1 MRARWTGRRRRVD
14 LDEVGGEPDYRFS
27 LANERTFLAYVR
39 TAFALDAGGL
49 ALVQFL
55 DAVGS
60 DPLRKTAGLVL
71 IALGLVVALAG
82 YWRWR
87 GNQIAMRRGE
97 PLPQSPLAAVLA
109 GVVALVSVLA
119 MVLVL
124 LG

>member
-1 MRARWTGRRRRVD
+1 MRAGWTGRRRRAGF
-14 LDEVGGEPDYRFS
+14 DEAGEEPDYRFS

-60 DPLRKTAGLVL
+60 GPLRKTAGLIL

-87 GNQIAMRRGE
+87 VNQIAMRRGE
-97 PLPQSPLAAVLA
+97 PLPKSPLGAVLA
-109 GVVALVSVLA
+109 GVVAVVSVLA
-119 MVLVL
+119 ML
-124 LG
+124 LALLE